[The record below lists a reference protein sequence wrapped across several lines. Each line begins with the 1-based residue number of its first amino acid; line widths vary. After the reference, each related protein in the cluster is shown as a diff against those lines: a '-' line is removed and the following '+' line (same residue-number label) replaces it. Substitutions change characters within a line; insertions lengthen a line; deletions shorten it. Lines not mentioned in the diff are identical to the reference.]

1 MKVMLLNLPNGI
13 TGFRSSTD
21 KELPVMDLV
30 EFKQLCYSFI
40 RQIGGIVKS
49 YNNNISQQNFYTV
62 EYDYLGESILILLN
76 HHYPLLTFASSLD
89 RLTFIEVPEI
99 SIKFMPYYTVLTK
112 EYLNIPLTSNHLA
125 ALSKAELTQISYW
138 NPKTVGEIIFNNWD

>member
-1 MKVMLLNLPNGI
+1 MNLSNGI

-21 KELPVMDLV
+21 KELPVTDLV

-40 RQIGGIVKS
+40 RQIGGIVNS
-49 YNNNISQQNFYTV
+49 YNHDTSQQNYYTM
-62 EYDYLGESILILLN
+62 EYNYLGKSIRILLN
-76 HHYPLLTFASSLD
+76 HHYPLLAFASSLG
-89 RLTFIEVPEI
+89 RPTFIDVPEI

-112 EYLNIPLTSNHLA
+112 EYLNSPLTPEHLS

-138 NPKTVGEIIFNNWD
+138 NPKTVGEIIFNKWD